1 MMTCDHAAYKESDGS
16 HHNAGIVQS
25 PKPARETTVD
35 VTTQL
40 VTIAAVILGSLTT
53 YLVSYLT
60 ERSQHQR
67 QLRFRWDERKL
78 DAYAAY
84 VGRVRS
90 CIYAAV
96 LLYQARQNSATA
108 DHKKSE
114 LVTELTKADSQ
125 RVLAFERVMLL
136 ADESVI
142 EVAHAIN
149 EALAVIDWTARGIRT
164 YAEDEW
170 RQLHER
176 AFAEINRFHKAAR
189 LDLQVHGRFADDQ
202 HSARGLIR
210 PDTRP

>member
-1 MMTCDHAAYKESDGS
+1 M
-16 HHNAGIVQS
+16 
-25 PKPARETTVD
+25 D

-40 VTIAAVILGSLTT
+40 VTIAAVVLGALTT
-53 YLVSYLT
+53 YFANYLT

-96 LLYQARQNSATA
+96 LLYQAGQGVQTVARPE
-108 DHKKSE
+108 SE
-114 LVTELTKADSQ
+114 LVLALTEADSQ

-142 EVAHAIN
+142 DVAHAVN

-164 YAEDEW
+164 YTSEEW
-170 RQLHER
+170 RQFHER
-176 AFAEINRFHKAAR
+176 VFAEINRFHLVAR
-189 LDLQVHGRFADDQ
+189 LDLKVPGQFANDQ